1 MSIRRG
7 KRPDTRFYTLNK
19 DISEDVR
26 LSWSA
31 RGMLIFLLGKP
42 DNWTVSVAHL
52 MKQTDKSARPSSRDA
67 VRAIINE
74 LITAGYM
81 RAEKPREGGKFKG
94 VDYVVSESP
103 ETDNPAPAKPNIPET
118 DNPAPAKP
126 NIPETDNPATAEPL
140 PGDPPLIK
148 NEVKQGMK
156 EPANT
161 DLPAPQNCAAAG
173 GVSAPPVLPNPQQP
187 TPERITKVAWERFTA
202 AYRER
207 YGVDPIRNKLNNTH
221 MKNLV
226 ERLGKEAPAVAC
238 FYVRNV
244 NDQYIIR
251 NTHAL
256 GLLLKGAESYHTQW
270 ATGRAVTSGQARQM
284 DSTQTN
290 ANAADEAKAMLRAK
304 REREGRQ

>member
-26 LSWSA
+26 LSWAA

-67 VRAIINE
+67 VRSIINE
-74 LITAGYM
+74 LIAAGYM
-81 RAEKPREGGKFKG
+81 RADTAREGGKFKG

-103 ETDNPAPAKPNIPET
+103 ETDNPAPAKPN
-118 DNPAPAKP
+118 A
-126 NIPETDNPATAEPL
+126 PETDNPATAEPL
-140 PGDPPLIK
+140 PVDPPLIN
-148 NEVKQGMK
+148 NEVKQ
-156 EPANT
+156 ELINPANT
-161 DLPAPQNCAAAG
+161 DLVAPQNCAADG
-173 GVSAPPVLPNPQQP
+173 GVSAPDMLPNPQQP
-187 TPERITKVAWERFTA
+187 TPERITQVAWERFTQ
-202 AYRER
+202 AYQER
-207 YGVDPIRNKLNNTH
+207 YGVKPIRNKLNNTH

-238 FYVRNV
+238 FYVRSV
-244 NDQYIIR
+244 NDQYIVR

-270 ATGRAVTSGQARQM
+270 ATNRAVTAGSARQQ
-284 DSTQTN
+284 DSTATN
-290 ANAADEAKAMLRAK
+290 ANAAEEAKAMLRAK
-304 REREGRQ
+304 REREGR

>member
-26 LSWSA
+26 LSWAA

-67 VRAIINE
+67 VRSIINE
-74 LITAGYM
+74 LISAGYM
-81 RAEKPREGGKFKG
+81 RADTAREGGKFKG
-94 VDYVVSESP
+94 IDYVVSESP
-103 ETDNPAPAKPNIPET
+103 ETENPAPAKPKPPET
-118 DNPAPAKP
+118 DNPAPG
-126 NIPETDNPATAEPL
+126 EPL

-148 NEVKQGMK
+148 NEVKQGLK

-161 DLPAPQNCAAAG
+161 DLPAPQNCDADG
-173 GVSAPPVLPNPQQP
+173 GVSAPEVLSKSKQL
-187 TPERITKVAWERFTA
+187 TPERITQVAWERFTL
-202 AYRER
+202 AYQER
-207 YGVDPIRNKLNNTH
+207 YGVPPVRNKLNNSL
-221 MKNLV
+221 MKQLV

-238 FYVRNV
+238 FYVRSV
-244 NDQYIIR
+244 NDQYIVR

-256 GLLLKGAESYHTQW
+256 GLLIKGAESYHTQW
-270 ATGRAVTSGQARQM
+270 ATGRAITSGSARQQ
-284 DSTQTN
+284 DSTATN

-304 REREGRQ
+304 REREAR

>member
-26 LSWSA
+26 LSWAA

-67 VRAIINE
+67 VRSIINE
-74 LITAGYM
+74 LIAAGYM
-81 RAEKPREGGKFKG
+81 RADTAREAGKFRG

-103 ETDNPAPAKPNIPET
+103 ETDNPAPAKPNPPET
-118 DNPAPAKP
+118 DNPSPG
-126 NIPETDNPATAEPL
+126 EPL
-140 PGDPPLIK
+140 PVDPPLIN
-148 NEVKQGMK
+148 NEVKQ
-156 EPANT
+156 ELINPANT
-161 DLPAPQNCAAAG
+161 DLVAPQNCAADG
-173 GVSAPPVLPNPQQP
+173 GVSAPGMLPNPQQP
-187 TPERITKVAWERFTA
+187 TPERITQVAWERFTA
-202 AYRER
+202 AYHER
-207 YGVDPIRNKLNNTH
+207 YGVNPIRNKLNNTH

-238 FYVRNV
+238 FYVRSV
-244 NDQYIIR
+244 NDQYIVK

-270 ATGRAVTSGQARQM
+270 ATGRAVTSGSARQQ
-284 DSTQTN
+284 DSTATN
-290 ANAADEAKAMLRAK
+290 ASTADEAKAMLRARRQ
-304 REREGRQ
+304 REANQ

>member
-26 LSWSA
+26 LSWAA

-42 DNWTVSVAHL
+42 DNWSVSVAHL
-52 MKQTDKSARPSSRDA
+52 IKQTCDSDRPSSRDA
-67 VRAIINE
+67 VRGIINE
-74 LITAGYM
+74 LIKAGYM
-81 RAEKPREGGKFKG
+81 KADAAREGGKFKG
-94 VDYVVSESP
+94 IDYVVSESP
-103 ETDNPAPAKPNIPET
+103 ETANPAPVKP
-118 DNPAPAKP
+118 KP
-126 NIPETDNPATAEPL
+126 PETDNPATGEPL

-148 NEVKQGMK
+148 NEVKQELK
-156 EPANT
+156 EPAKT
-161 DLPAPQNCAAAG
+161 DLIAPQKCAAEG
-173 GVSAPPVLPNPQQP
+173 GVSAPDVLPEQKQL
-187 TPERITKVAWERFTA
+187 TPERITQVAWERFTA
-202 AYRER
+202 AYEAR
-207 YGVDPIRNKLNNTH
+207 YGVKPIRNKLNNTH

-238 FYVRNV
+238 FYVRSV
-244 NDQYIIR
+244 NDQFIVR

-270 ATGRAVTSGQARQM
+270 ATNRAVTAGSARQQ
-284 DSTQTN
+284 DSTATN

-304 REREGRQ
+304 REREAGH